1 MKLSATLK
9 NWPRG
14 NENGSIK
21 VGLSKT
27 LPGGAEAGHQERN
40 MNRIEIRTNGIKP
53 DNVVAEWEA
62 KTTGGAGDRKVILI
76 GWGRTEIGA
85 RQNLFEQ
92 AKAMRDE
99 LNQAIEGMIE
109 ELCAG
114 IGRS

>member
-1 MKLSATLK
+1 
-9 NWPRG
+9 
-14 NENGSIK
+14 
-21 VGLSKT
+21 
-27 LPGGAEAGHQERN
+27 
-40 MNRIEIRTNGIKP
+40 MNRIEIRTSGIRP

-62 KTTGGAGDRKVILI
+62 MTTGGAGDRKVKLS
-76 GWGRTEIGA
+76 GWSRTEIGS

-99 LNQAIEGMIE
+99 LNQAIEEMIE

>member
-14 NENGSIK
+14 SENGSIK
-21 VGLSKT
+21 VGLSKI
-27 LPGGAEAGHQERN
+27 LGAEAGHQERN
-40 MNRIEIRTNGIKP
+40 MNRIEIRTKGIKP
-53 DNVVAEWEA
+53 DTVVAEWEA

-99 LNQAIEGMIE
+99 LNQVIEGMIE